1 MDKRK
6 RDMTE
11 EEHKMLERY
20 LYEICKEVYLLSKT
34 YEVDLEI
41 TMAVGS
47 DHAKGTYR
55 DNMAYM
61 DSQTITFTEG
71 EGQ

>member
-1 MDKRK
+1 MNKHR
-6 RDMTE
+6 RDMTDQE
-11 EEHKMLERY
+11 RQMLEMY

-41 TMAVGS
+41 KMAVGS
-47 DHAKGTYR
+47 DHSSGTYR

-61 DSQTITFTEG
+61 DSQIITFTEG
-71 EGQ
+71 AEQ